1 MTKIDVL
8 ETVSY
13 PKRRIKLTEGGWISV
28 SPFVNLDG
36 CKFGKQYSIELKLEN
51 GQWYVDSIKEPV
63 DGTINQSR

>member
-36 CKFGKQYSIELKLEN
+36 CKFGKQYSIELTFSLF
-51 GQWYVDSIKEPV
+51 
-63 DGTINQSR
+63 